1 MLFRSASNKSLFA
14 QQATGAQTT
23 APEINLIPFIDVLLV
38 ILIFMMISTTFTRYQ
53 ELSITLPN
61 AEGVISKVQAKDIS
75 VAITSDSRIAVN
87 GKRVKNDELTQA
99 LIGLNPNFGIKDI
112 SDSGNSNNTNERT
125 PTVTIAADGK
135 ASHQSVML
143 VMEAARNAGLPQV
156 VFATQSTSK

>member
-1 MLFRSASNKSLFA
+1 MLFKSTSSKSLFA
-14 QQATGAQTT
+14 QSATGAQTT

-38 ILIFMMISTTFTRYQ
+38 ILIFLMISTTFTRYQ

-61 AEGVISKVQAKDIS
+61 AEGVISKVQTKDIS

-87 GKRVKNDELTQA
+87 GKRVKNDELTRV
-99 LIGLNPNFGIKDI
+99 LSGLNPNFDNKDA
-112 SDSGNSNNTNERT
+112 SDSSQPNNTNEKT
-125 PTVTIAADGK
+125 PTLTIAADGK

>member
-1 MLFRSASNKSLFA
+1 MLFKSAPKKRLFA
-14 QQATGAQTT
+14 QQAIGVQTT

-38 ILIFMMISTTFTRYQ
+38 ILIFLMISTTFTRYQ

-61 AEGVISKVQAKDIS
+61 AEGAISKGQAKDIS
-75 VAITSDSRIAVN
+75 VAIASDSRIAVN
-87 GKRVKNDELTQA
+87 GKRVKNDELTQV
-99 LIGLNPNFGIKDI
+99 LIGLNPNFGIKDA
-112 SDSGNSNNTNERT
+112 SNSGNLNNTNEKT

>member
-1 MLFRSASNKSLFA
+1 MLFKSASKKSLFA

-38 ILIFMMISTTFTRYQ
+38 ILIFLMISTTFTRYQ

-61 AEGVISKVQAKDIS
+61 AEGAISKGQAKDIS

-87 GKRVKNDELTQA
+87 GKRVKNDELTQV
-99 LIGLNPNFGIKDI
+99 LIGLNPNFGSKDA
-112 SDSGNSNNTNERT
+112 SNSGNLNNTNEKT

-156 VFATQSTSK
+156 VFATQSTTK